1 MATLRTS
8 VSSDKENDIE
18 VVTQDK
24 KLSKIDDK
32 NHQLGCIVDSVNA

>member
-1 MATLRTS
+1 MATLRTP
-8 VSSDKENDIE
+8 VSSDKDNDNG

-32 NHQLGCIVDSVNA
+32 NHQLGCNVDSLNA